1 MLNVLSRIS
10 RSPNPQFGGQI
21 INGGVGSIQGNI
33 DPAKPGP
40 FQGQIINGP
49 IGQINGQ
56 SSSSIGLFSK
66 FPKSLTCNCPNN
78 QSQTPGTW
86 ICVKGE
92 QPQCTCQC
100 KPFVVYEPASTT
112 TNSVPRTKRQW
123 GNQQINGGIG
133 QICVGDAPEKCNEPQ
148 NGAVSHPDQSNL
160 PSGSLPGG
168 NLPSGNLP
176 SSTLP
181 SSGTTAPSQIRPM
194 EELVNDSGVK
204 YKAHYFNSHITSPPK
219 GRGGYTK

>member
-40 FQGQIINGP
+40 FQGQI
-49 IGQINGQ
+49 INGQ

-148 NGAVSHPDQSNL
+148 NGAVSHPNQSI
-160 PSGSLPGG
+160 LPG
-168 NLPSGNLP
+168 GNLP